1 MGIGGQARPKWFNKR
16 GPIEEVVQN
25 RPRGM
30 RHKSCL
36 LWEDVIFDWAISV
49 DNYCQFHHP
58 YSLTRTLKTRFDL
71 NKSLILKYFSC
82 LRWVITNFNDKVFFT
97 ATLLSFERLD
107 KIKTM
112 VQLQVPTLTLS
123 KNNIA
128 FIRTKRGVVYF

>member
-1 MGIGGQARPKWFNKR
+1 MGVGGQARPKRFNKR
-16 GPIEEVVQN
+16 GPIGEVVQN

-30 RHKSCL
+30 RNKSCL
-36 LWEDVIFDWAISV
+36 LWEAVIFDRAVSV
-49 DNYCQFHHP
+49 DNYCKFHHP

-71 NKSLILKYFSC
+71 NKSLIFKYFTC
-82 LRWVITNFNDKVFFT
+82 LRWVITNFNHKVFFKSY
-97 ATLLSFERLD
+97 LLYFERLD

-128 FIRTKRGVVYF
+128 FIRTKRGVVY